1 MLVNVRDGL
10 KINTDRIDWV
20 AFNPQLENTTY
31 TVCVNTRVFDL
42 TPAEY
47 SYLGINSD
55 SDAK

>member
-1 MLVNVRDGL
+1 MLVDVKDGL

-47 SYLGINSD
+47 IYLEIDNGSVT
-55 SDAK
+55 K